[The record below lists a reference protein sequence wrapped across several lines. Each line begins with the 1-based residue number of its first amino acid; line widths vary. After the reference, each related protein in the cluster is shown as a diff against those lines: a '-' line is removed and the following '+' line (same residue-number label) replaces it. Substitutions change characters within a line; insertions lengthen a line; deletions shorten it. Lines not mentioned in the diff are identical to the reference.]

1 MDRSRNCPGRWKQ
14 VEEMLV
20 FLAESRGLLL
30 WATGLIA
37 VLAIAWSAAGKGHFA
52 PYRGRILIC
61 LALLY
66 LSFVFFFLSFGLE
79 EIEAV
84 GSSARTAPRL
94 WSAGLALF
102 TFDQLRRTLQG
113 RAPKDPESGDIRRVL
128 VAAIVVAFS
137 LWGMDV
143 VGYYISSGVMLLVLC
158 VLLGEK
164 RLFVIL
170 SLAGGWVLFSWVVFY
185 RMLNLDLPL
194 GLFF

>member
-1 MDRSRNCPGRWKQ
+1 
-14 VEEMLV
+14 MLI
-20 FLAESRGLLL
+20 FLSGGTGLLL
-30 WATGLIA
+30 WAAGLPA
-37 VLAIAWSAAGKGHFA
+37 VLFA
-52 PYRGRILIC
+52 VWAVTGRERLAPFRIRMLIC
-61 LALLY
+61 AALLY

-94 WSAGLALF
+94 WAAGLALF
-102 TFDQLRRTLQG
+102 TLDQLRRTLQG

-128 VAAIVVAFS
+128 ATAAVVAFS

-143 VGYYISSGVMLLVLC
+143 AGYYISSGVMLLVLC

-164 RLFVIL
+164 RPFVIF
-170 SLAGGWVLFSWVVFY
+170 SLAGGWILFSWAVFS
-185 RMLNLDLPL
+185 RMLNLNLPS